1 MQLSSLPVTL
11 CAQPIAHALWRRLD
25 TPGHDAAFLFET
37 GDGYDLRGTTIF
49 KADAGPA
56 RITYRVELD
65 RAWQARA
72 GRVKGEIG
80 QTSIAHHMEHAEG
93 RWSLDGLRAAGLSH
107 LHDLDFG
114 FTPATN
120 MPALRRAALEVGQ
133 AADLP
138 AAWFDLDPPRL
149 MALPQHYRR
158 IADAQYDYHSP
169 TAGYRAILELAPSG
183 FVRVYPGLWE
193 MA

>member
-1 MQLSSLPVTL
+1 MTLS
-11 CAQPIAHALWRRLD
+11 AHPIAQALWKRLD

-37 GDGYDLRGTTIF
+37 QSGYQLRGTAVF
-49 KADAGPA
+49 KADTGAA
-56 RITYRVELD
+56 RIAYCVELD
-65 RAWQARA
+65 RAWRARA
-72 GRVKGEIG
+72 GHVTGEIG
-80 QTSIAHHMEHAEG
+80 DRVVAHRMEHSQG
-93 RWSLDGLRAAGLSH
+93 GWSLDGIAVAGLAQ
-107 LHDLDFG
+107 LQDLDFG

-133 AADLP
+133 EADMP

-149 MALPQHYRR
+149 VALPQRYRR
-158 IADAQYDYHSP
+158 QAHAQYDYHSP
-169 TAGYRAILELAPSG
+169 TAEYRAVLELAPSG